1 MLHDVRKLAF
11 RRVASAWPSPSADV
25 APDRFKPTHAGW
37 QASLVVA
44 VAYLGVMWLLVAYLP
59 SDVFESTSH
68 IFILSIGVIGLWR
81 YSWWFTHYARCVLY
95 RRIVF
100 PKLRRAVEE
109 VTARGFRPGHVY
121 VLCTSYRTDP
131 QVTYAVYE
139 GLIRNVVDYGVPTT
153 VFAAVSDRT
162 DVDVLNQL
170 LADYDHPK
178 GIEIRYMFQRG
189 DGKRSAMA
197 EVLRAIAR
205 SDPGPDDLVVFMDG
219 DIRLPASTFR
229 RSLPFFLLEQDLGAL
244 TTNNRAMVS
253 GGDVTREWYDL
264 RYAQRHMLMCSLS
277 LSRRVLVLTG
287 RYSVV
292 RADLSTRPDFIEL
305 VERDSLE
312 HRRFG
317 TITFLSGDD
326 KSTWYWL
333 LKNNWAMRY
342 LPDVMAYGFEELP
355 DRNRFFGST
364 IGLMRRWFG
373 NMFRTSGRAI
383 ALGPR
388 RMGLFTWWCIVDQRL
403 SIWTTLIG
411 PTVAIVMTLLVRPSF
426 GLVYLLWIMSTRL
439 IASGLLGLIWGRM
452 NPLWP
457 LLLYYNQIV
466 GAALKS
472 SINFR
477 FNQQKWT
484 RQGISS
490 LEAADPRQAL
500 RIRRE
505 NAALHLASL
514 LALVAAVSFAT
525 GALGVPDRHTWQSM
539 LSGREA
545 GTDDFWLAA
554 ALRTRT
560 AGSPV
565 LLPPERVDARW
576 RTFAQAEEVLLRG
589 AGPDDTVLRI
599 AGLPGAAAVA
609 GGLPVPA
616 GSGRWRC
623 GDGLA
628 ACRIGDRMVVSNLM
642 LSADSLPE

>member
-1 MLHDVRKLAF
+1 
-11 RRVASAWPSPSADV
+11 
-25 APDRFKPTHAGW
+25 
-37 QASLVVA
+37 
-44 VAYLGVMWLLVAYLP
+44 
-59 SDVFESTSH
+59 
-68 IFILSIGVIGLWR
+68 
-81 YSWWFTHYARCVLY
+81 
-95 RRIVF
+95 
-100 PKLRRAVEE
+100 
-109 VTARGFRPGHVY
+109 
-121 VLCTSYRTDP
+121 
-131 QVTYAVYE
+131 
-139 GLIRNVVDYGVPTT
+139 
-153 VFAAVSDRT
+153 
-162 DVDVLNQL
+162 
-170 LADYDHPK
+170 
-178 GIEIRYMFQRG
+178 
-189 DGKRSAMA
+189 
-197 EVLRAIAR
+197 
-205 SDPGPDDLVVFMDG
+205 
-219 DIRLPASTFR
+219 
-229 RSLPFFLLEQDLGAL
+229 
-244 TTNNRAMVS
+244 
-253 GGDVTREWYDL
+253 
-264 RYAQRHMLMCSLS
+264 
-277 LSRRVLVLTG
+277 
-287 RYSVV
+287 
-292 RADLSTRPDFIEL
+292 
-305 VERDSLE
+305 
-312 HRRFG
+312 
-317 TITFLSGDD
+317 
-326 KSTWYWL
+326 
-333 LKNNWAMRY
+333 
-342 LPDVMAYGFEELP
+342 
-355 DRNRFFGST
+355 
-364 IGLMRRWFG
+364 
-373 NMFRTSGRAI
+373 MFRTSGRAI

-599 AGLPGAAAVA
+599 AGLPGSAAVA
-609 GGLPVPA
+609 GGLPAPA

-623 GDGLA
+623 GDGPA
-628 ACRIGDRMVVSNLM
+628 ACRIGDRMVISNLM
-642 LSADSLPE
+642 LSADSLPQ